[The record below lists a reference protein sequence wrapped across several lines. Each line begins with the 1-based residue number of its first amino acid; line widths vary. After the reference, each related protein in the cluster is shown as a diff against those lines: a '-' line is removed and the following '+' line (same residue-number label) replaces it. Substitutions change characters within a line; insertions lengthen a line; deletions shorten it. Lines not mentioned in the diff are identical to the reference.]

1 VSGATAGAAAMTSPL
16 IPVSVIVPVHG
27 ANAGF
32 ERCLAALRG
41 ALPAGGEVVVV
52 ADGDGAAAAVAAS
65 AGARVVTL
73 TAPGGPA
80 RARNAGARAAR
91 GEIFVFVDAD
101 VVVRPDTITRLC
113 RTLREA
119 GVAAVFGSYDDTPA
133 ARNFISRYR
142 NLLHHHVHQ
151 TGRAQASTFW
161 AGCGAIRRDVFLE
174 LGGFNE
180 RYRRP
185 SIEDIELG
193 YRLRGAGHSIRLEPT
208 IQVTHLKRWTA
219 GAMLVADIRDRALP
233 WTALIV
239 QRGGLID
246 DLNLR
251 RSSRLSAALVV
262 ALVVTLLAMPGWPPA
277 LVVAAAEAALLIVL
291 DAPLYQLFRRRYG
304 TTFAVAAMPWHWL
317 YYLYSVLAFVL
328 GGAWYRLRP
337 PAFGTPAT
345 IELDLS

>member
-1 VSGATAGAAAMTSPL
+1 M
-16 IPVSVIVPVHG
+16 IVPVRG
-27 ANAGF
+27 ADAGF
-32 ERCLAALRG
+32 ERCLAALHG
-41 ALPAGGEVVVV
+41 ALPLGGELVVV
-52 ADGDGAAAAVAAS
+52 ADGDRAAAAVAAS
-65 AGARVVTL
+65 AGVRVVTL

-113 RTLREA
+113 RTLHDA
-119 GVAAVFGSYDDTPA
+119 GVAAVFGSYDDAPA

-151 TGRAQASTFW
+151 TGRAEASTFW
-161 AGCGAIRRDVFLE
+161 AGCGAIRREVFLA
-174 LGGFNE
+174 LGGFDE

-193 YRLRGAGHSIRLEPT
+193 YRLRGAGHRIRLERT

-219 GAMLVADIRDRALP
+219 GAMIVADVRDRALP

-239 QRGGLID
+239 HHRGLID

-251 RSSRLSAALVV
+251 RSSRLSAALVL
-262 ALVVTLLAMPGWPPA
+262 ALVVTTLAARRWPFA
-277 LVVAAAEAALLIVL
+277 LAVAAAVAALLVAL
-291 DAPLYQLFRRRYG
+291 DGPLYRLFRQRYG
-304 TTFAVAAMPWHWL
+304 TRFAVAAVPWHWL
-317 YYLYSVLAFVL
+317 YYLYSAVAFVL

-337 PAFGTPAT
+337 PPFGTPA
-345 IELDLS
+345 IEIDLS